1 MLSGGGGGVKWSA
14 LSDSGTHRESSGRQL
29 LLDRHCHYRTAASRR
44 MSGDDHP
51 HGDEID
57 DDLYQTELYYRIHS

>member
-1 MLSGGGGGVKWSA
+1 MLSGGGGVKWSA

-29 LLDRHCHYRTAASRR
+29 LDRHCHYRTAASRR
-44 MSGDDHP
+44 MSGDDRP

-57 DDLYQTELYYRIHS
+57 DDLYQPELYTTQ